1 MELRRLRYFAVLA
14 EELHFGE
21 AARKL
26 HIAQPGLSQQIK
38 ALENELKVELFH
50 RTSRAVSLTPAGEVL
65 AEEVRHLLE
74 HADQVEEKVRAFAS
88 GTRGILRILFTRSA
102 PGDKSYH
109 LVERFKSAHPEVE
122 VLTETAWTAWNL
134 ESLRNR
140 KVDAVVVLLPLE
152 EKPDDL
158 EVLPLGEEALSV
170 ALPPGHPLAG
180 KPHIRRADL
189 RGEPAVLW
197 PRTLAPGAY
206 DRLIEDLWPDQEDL
220 PIARAEPDMERMLA
234 AVQAGA
240 GFTLLSSARA
250 SHLHLPGVALRSF
263 TGPAPVY
270 RFGLCWLRD
279 TSNPAVARFVRL
291 VRGPGRQPD
300 TLLPWLPSPAVSGQ
314 PTVTDRP
321 AAQPRGAR

>member
-1 MELRRLRYFAVLA
+1 MELRRLKYFAVLA

-50 RTSRAVSLTPAGEVL
+50 RTSRAVSLTPAGQVL
-65 AEEVRHLLE
+65 AEEVRLLLE
-74 HADQVEEKVRAFAS
+74 HADRVEEKVRALSS
-88 GTRGILRILFTRSA
+88 GTRGVLRILFTRSA
-102 PGDKSYH
+102 PGDNAYR
-109 LVERFKSAHPEVE
+109 LVERFKSGNPGVD

-134 ESLRNR
+134 EALRNR
-140 KVDAVVVLLPLE
+140 TADVVVVLLPLADE
-152 EKPDDL
+152 VDDL
-158 EVLPLGEEALSV
+158 EVFPLGEEPLSV
-170 ALPPGHPLAG
+170 ALPPGHPLA
-180 KPHIRRADL
+180 KKRKISRAAL
-189 RGEPAVLW
+189 RAEPAVLW
-197 PRTLAPGAY
+197 PRSLAPGAY
-206 DRLIEDLWPDQEDL
+206 DRLIEELWPGLETL

-250 SHLHLPGVALRSF
+250 SHLHLRGVALRPL

-279 TSNPAVARFVRL
+279 TANPVVARFVHL
-291 VRGPGRQPD
+291 VRGPGRGPD
-300 TLLPWLPSPAVSGQ
+300 TDAGGPRASASRSEVHLTGG
-314 PTVTDRP
+314 P
-321 AAQPRGAR
+321 AAHLSGLT